1 MKKILLSLILSLGI
15 AFNAHASTQNQNEK
29 SMTAATIKKM
39 DKQMRKHKAKSR
51 NFNTS
56 KEFSR
61 KQHKRMHNTHSK
73 DIKYRNGYNYNNQR
87 YRDNYRPTKQRGY
100 RHSKRGWILAYQYD
114 RASFYDNEGYFY
126 GYFNRHGYYFEDV
139 FYRYDRYYT
148 YRDRIRG
155 RGLFNRQYYMPV
167 NARYYGFEISSIS
180 PYPQRDYDNRGHERG
195 YDRY

>member
-15 AFNAHASTQNQNEK
+15 AFNAQASTQNQNAK

-39 DKQMRKHKAKSR
+39 DRQMSKHKAKSR
-51 NFNTS
+51 NFNTP

-61 KQHKRMHNTHSK
+61 KQHKHINKTHSK
-73 DIKYRNGYNYNNQR
+73 HMKYNNGYRYNTQR
-87 YRDNYRPTKQRGY
+87 YRDDYHPIRQRGY
-100 RHSKRGWILAYQYD
+100 RHSKRGWILAYKYD
-114 RASFYDNEGYFY
+114 RASFYDNEGFFY

-148 YRDRIRG
+148 YKDRIRG
-155 RGLFNRQYYMPV
+155 RGLFNRQYYVPA
-167 NARYYGFEISSIS
+167 NARYYGFKTRSISS
-180 PYPQRDYDNRGHERG
+180 YPQRDYGNISHEIG